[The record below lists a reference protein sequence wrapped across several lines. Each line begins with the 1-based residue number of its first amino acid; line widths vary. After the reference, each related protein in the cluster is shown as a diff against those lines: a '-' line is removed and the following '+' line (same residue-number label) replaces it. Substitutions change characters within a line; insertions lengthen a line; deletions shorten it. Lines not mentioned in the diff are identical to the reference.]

1 MAALILIPL
10 VMGAVFA
17 FIGYSIAKGKGREPV
32 LWAVICF
39 LFGLIGVII
48 IAVLP
53 DQDRGGRYSRGGYG
67 GRDRGSRRGGGR
79 DYGRGSRRS
88 GGRDRGYG
96 GRSRSPRAGGSR
108 RPPARRP
115 RR

>member
-1 MAALILIPL
+1 MTAFLL
-10 VMGAVFA
+10 VGLFMSAVFA

-32 LWAVICF
+32 LWAVLCF
-39 LFGLIGVII
+39 FLGLLGVII

-79 DYGRGSRRS
+79 DYGR
-88 GGRDRGYG
+88 
-96 GRSRSPRAGGSR
+96 SRSPRTGGRR

>member
-1 MAALILIPL
+1 MAAFFL
-10 VMGAVFA
+10 VTLFMAAIFA

-39 LFGLIGVII
+39 LFGLLGVII

-53 DQDRGGRYSRGGYG
+53 DQNRGGRYSRGGYG
-67 GRDRGSRRGGGR
+67 GRDRGSK
-79 DYGRGSRRS
+79 RS
-88 GGRDRGYG
+88 GGRDRSYG
-96 GRSRSPRAGGSR
+96 GRSGTRRSASRSRSPRAGGSR